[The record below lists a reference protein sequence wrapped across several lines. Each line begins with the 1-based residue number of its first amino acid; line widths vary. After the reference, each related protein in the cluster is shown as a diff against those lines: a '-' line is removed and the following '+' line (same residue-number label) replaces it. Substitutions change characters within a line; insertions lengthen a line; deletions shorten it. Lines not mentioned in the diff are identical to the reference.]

1 MAITGHDLLMRAG
14 ELVARLE
21 APEGA
26 DADIAY
32 EIDAWLAGCEDRM
45 TAYWAVCKRLDA
57 EQAMLR
63 EMEQALARRRRYLDT
78 QADIVRARAAYMLEA
93 REGLGEEAKVKT
105 PLYSAWLATTSSV
118 EVSVEPERLDECY
131 RRVEVSVD
139 KARLKRDLELG
150 ATIHGAQLISKRGV
164 RWR

>member
-1 MAITGHDLLMRAG
+1 MAITGHELLMRAG
-14 ELVARLE
+14 EIVARLE

-26 DADIAY
+26 DADISH
-32 EIDAWLAGCEDRM
+32 EIDAWLSGCEDRM

-63 EMEQALARRRRYLDT
+63 EMEQALARRRRYLDA
-78 QADIVRARAAYMLEA
+78 QADIVRSRASYMLEA

-105 PLYSAWLATTSSV
+105 ALFSAWLATTTSV

-131 RRVEVSVD
+131 RRVTVDVD
-139 KARLKRDLELG
+139 KARLKRDLEIG
-150 ATIHGAQLISKRGV
+150 ATVHGAALVAKRGV

>member
-1 MAITGHDLLMRAG
+1 MNGHELLMRAG

-26 DADIAY
+26 DADISY
-32 EIDAWLAGCEDRM
+32 ELDAWLAGCEDRM

-63 EMEQALARRRRYLDT
+63 DMEQTLARRRRYLDA
-78 QADIVRARAAYMLEA
+78 QADLVRSRAAYMLEA
-93 REGLGEEAKVKT
+93 REGLGEEPKVKT
-105 PLYSAWLATTSSV
+105 PLFSAWLATTSSV

-131 RRVEVSVD
+131 RRVEVSID

-150 ATIHGAQLISKRGV
+150 ATVHGAALVAKRGV

>member
-1 MAITGHDLLMRAG
+1 MTGHDLLMRAG

-26 DADIAY
+26 DTDISY
-32 EIDAWLAGCEDRM
+32 EIDAWLAGCDDRM

-63 EMEQALARRRRYLDT
+63 EMEQTLARRRRYLDA
-78 QADIVRARAAYMLEA
+78 QSDLVRSRASYMLEA

-105 PLYSAWLATTSSV
+105 PLYSAWLATTTSV
-118 EVSVEPERLDECY
+118 EVTVEPERLDECY

-139 KARLKRDLELG
+139 KARVKRDLELG
-150 ATIHGAQLISKRGV
+150 VEVHGAQLVSKRGV